1 MPDIAEYLT
10 ELDRQHKKLAE
21 NLNAMGVSATAN
33 EKLNTLVPKVLKIQ
47 SGNAPAERTVIFDTE
62 NQNNIYLKY
71 NDIVYN
77 LTEFTAMKTDFCS
90 PDNDYALNYGT
101 SIFGWDSPVMTCC
114 TTPVAVTP
122 SSQVAMRFLSGSTE
136 TGTMRLVRSDSNS
149 PAEILSSTEYIDLPF
164 QWIYSADY
172 VTTLTPC
179 ENATSGTY
187 YLVWVRRS
195 NNSHPLI
202 RSITIFP

>member
-10 ELDRQHKKLAE
+10 ELDRQRKQLAE

-47 SGNAPAERTVIFDTE
+47 SGNSEKTVIFDTE
-62 NQNNIYLKY
+62 NKNNIHLKY
-71 NDIVYN
+71 NDIVYS
-77 LTEFTAMKTDFCS
+77 LAEFTAINPDFCS
-90 PDNDYALNYGT
+90 SDNDYAFNYST
-101 SIFGWDSPVMTCC
+101 SIFGWDAQVMTCC
-114 TTPVAVTP
+114 TVPVSITP

-136 TGTMRLVRSDSNS
+136 TGTMRLVQSDSNS
-149 PAEILSSTEYIDLPF
+149 PAEILSSTEYTDLPL

-187 YLVWVRRS
+187 YLVWVGRS

-202 RSITIFP
+202 RSVTIFP